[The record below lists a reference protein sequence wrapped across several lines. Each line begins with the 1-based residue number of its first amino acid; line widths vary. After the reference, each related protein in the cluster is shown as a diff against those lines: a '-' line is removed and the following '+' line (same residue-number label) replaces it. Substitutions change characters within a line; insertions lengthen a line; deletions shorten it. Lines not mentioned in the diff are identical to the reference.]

1 MHAPPAQPPVRA
13 PRSLVRALRG
23 VWRRL
28 TRRSG
33 LQGKLIFSFSLLL
46 MIALTT
52 TSTVFVGKSHSIL
65 SDIVGEQARQ
75 ISQTLAMAAE
85 SAYETKDGPQLQQL
99 GKDLLRS
106 RNIVLVAFYDTRGVP
121 LASAC
126 RDASF
131 NAADWAMFTQILD
144 NTQNL
149 MKVREEYLPT
159 LGDFVQVTAPV
170 FNARATRA
178 ANARKEGPDIPLD
191 AGTQLLGY
199 LTIGISKHY
208 EEAQLQRVSW
218 MGVAVGGLVFVICLP
233 LASGLVHRIFLP
245 IRELAS
251 AANRIAHGDYDARVA
266 TERPDEIGGLARS
279 FNEMAH
285 RVKDHQK
292 ALQVAN
298 ESLAEANRD
307 LEKKVV
313 MRTAELESSNRRL
326 SSEIA
331 EKEDFLR
338 AVSHDLNAPLRNIAG
353 MATMLLMK
361 YRERFD
367 EDIVHRLE
375 RIQKNV
381 EVETDLI
388 AELLEL
394 SRIKTRRQ
402 KMESVDVASIV
413 RDLAGVFEDDLK
425 RRAIALSVDDRMPLL
440 ICEKARMRQV
450 FQNLIDNAIKY
461 MGDGPTRE
469 IHVACLTRGDEV
481 EFTVRDTGIGIDR
494 EDLAKVFYVF
504 RRGKNSAEMKVAGKG
519 VGLASVKSIIETYNG
534 RIWVDS
540 EPGKGSTF
548 RFTINRKFVP
558 SLGGQ
563 GNVAPTRPDEA
574 PPGAAPAPAPG
585 KRTAA

>member
-1 MHAPPAQPPVRA
+1 M
-13 PRSLVRALRG
+13 
-23 VWRRL
+23 
-28 TRRSG
+28 TKRSG

-85 SAYETKDGPQLQQL
+85 SAYETKDTAQLQQL

-106 RNIVLVAFYDTRGVP
+106 RNIVLVAFYDTKGAP

-126 RDASF
+126 RDPSF
-131 NAADWAMFTQILD
+131 NVSDWILYKQILD
-144 NTQNL
+144 DTQNL
-149 MKVREEYLPT
+149 MRVREEYLPA

-170 FNARATRA
+170 FNGQSARAYGLRFD
-178 ANARKEGPDIPLD
+178 EWGPVH

-199 LTIGISKHY
+199 LTIGISKNY

-251 AANRIAHGDYDARVA
+251 AANRIARGDYDARVA
-266 TERPDEIGGLARS
+266 TERPDEIGALARS
-279 FNEMAH
+279 FNEMAN
-285 RVKDHQK
+285 RVKEHQR

-298 ESLAEANRD
+298 ENLAEANRD
-307 LEKKVV
+307 LERKVDL
-313 MRTAELESSNRRL
+313 RTAELESSNKRL

-367 EDIVHRLE
+367 DDIVHRLE

-394 SRIKTRRQ
+394 SRIKTRRM
-402 KMESVDVASIV
+402 KMDAVDVDAVVHDMSG
-413 RDLAGVFEDDLK
+413 LFEDDLK
-425 RRAIALSVDDRMPLL
+425 RRQITLTIDAASGGGGGGLPIL

-461 MGDGPTRE
+461 MGDGPRRE
-469 IHVACLTRGDEV
+469 IHVGCRLLSDEA
-481 EFTVRDTGIGIDR
+481 EFYVRDTGIGIDR

-519 VGLASVKSIIETYNG
+519 VGLASVKSIIETYGG
-534 RIWVDS
+534 RIWVES

-548 RFTINRKFVP
+548 RFTVNKKFVP
-558 SLGGQ
+558 ALGGQ
-563 GNVAPTRPDEA
+563 GPARPPVSATTTATDNTETRN
-574 PPGAAPAPAPG
+574 AA
-585 KRTAA
+585 

>member
-1 MHAPPAQPPVRA
+1 M
-13 PRSLVRALRG
+13 LRG

-28 TRRSG
+28 TWRSG

-85 SAYETKDGPQLQQL
+85 SAYEAKDEAQLKQL

-106 RNIVLVAFYDTRGVP
+106 RNIVLVAFFDTTGRP

-126 RDASF
+126 RDPEF
-131 NAADWAMFTQILD
+131 NASDWVMFKQLLD
-144 NTQNL
+144 NTQQL
-149 MKVREEYLPT
+149 MKVREEFLPA
-159 LGDFVQVTAPV
+159 LGDFVQITVPV
-170 FNARATRA
+170 FNTRATRSL
-178 ANARKEGPDIPLD
+178 NARKEGPDIALD

-199 LTIGISKHY
+199 LTVGISKNY

-266 TERPDEIGGLARS
+266 TERPDEIGALARS

-292 ALQVAN
+292 ALQIAN

-307 LEKKVV
+307 LEEKVV
-313 MRTAELESSNRRL
+313 QRTAELESSNRRL

-367 EDIVHRLE
+367 DDIIHRLE

-402 KMESVDVASIV
+402 RMEPVDVDVIV
-413 RDLAGVFEDDLK
+413 RDLAGVFEDDL
-425 RRAIALSVDDRMPLL
+425 RRRGIALSVEGTLPLL
-440 ICEKARMRQV
+440 VCEKARLRQV

-461 MGDGPTRE
+461 MGE
-469 IHVACLTRGDEV
+469 RGDGAARDIRVSCRLREDEAA
-481 EFTVRDTGIGIDR
+481 EFAVRDTGIGIDR

-504 RRGKNSAEMKVAGKG
+504 RRGKNSAEMNVAGKG

-534 RIWVDS
+534 RIWVES
-540 EPGKGSTF
+540 ELGKGSTF
-548 RFTINRKFVP
+548 RFTIHRKFVP
-558 SLGGQ
+558 ALGGQ
-563 GNVAPTRPDEA
+563 GIIEPDPSQPADATMTETLN
-574 PPGAAPAPAPG
+574 GA
-585 KRTAA
+585 